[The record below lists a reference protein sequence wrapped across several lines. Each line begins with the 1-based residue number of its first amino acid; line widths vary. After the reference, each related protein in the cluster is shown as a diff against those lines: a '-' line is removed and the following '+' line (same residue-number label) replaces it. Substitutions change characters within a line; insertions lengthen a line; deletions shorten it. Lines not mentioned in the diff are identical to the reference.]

1 MLLPEIDINSFLIN
15 FCDKQKTPIYNQY
28 NTLESFRR
36 IYVKRTMMKARN
48 IRHKKLR
55 SENES
60 KKLFRFKASANVEQL
75 LATQAF
81 LLHILIL
88 YRNSYDSI
96 KKLSA

>member
-1 MLLPEIDINSFLIN
+1 
-15 FCDKQKTPIYNQY
+15 
-28 NTLESFRR
+28 
-36 IYVKRTMMKARN
+36 MKARN
-48 IRHKKLR
+48 IRHEKLF

-60 KKLFRFKASANVEQL
+60 KKLFRFKALANVEQL

-96 KKLSA
+96 KKFSALCCYYFAILFCRHVRKRTRLTKQNETQMC